1 MAVRIKFILAIVA
14 GILLCTVCTQEIP
27 ELLRLAD
34 DTSNDF
40 SLVAVE
46 GVVPHAVEAAERR
59 TDFTPAVAS
68 TKPRREA
75 TARFQSR
82 CFGPSI
88 DEVLHS
94 LCVLRT

>member
-1 MAVRIKFILAIVA
+1 VRIKFIVAIVA

-40 SLVAVE
+40 SLIAVE
-46 GVVPHAVEAAERR
+46 EVVPHTVEASERR
-59 TDFTPAVAS
+59 ADFTPTVAS
-68 TKPRREA
+68 AKPRREA

-82 CFGPSI
+82 GFEPSI
-88 DEVLHS
+88 DDFLHS